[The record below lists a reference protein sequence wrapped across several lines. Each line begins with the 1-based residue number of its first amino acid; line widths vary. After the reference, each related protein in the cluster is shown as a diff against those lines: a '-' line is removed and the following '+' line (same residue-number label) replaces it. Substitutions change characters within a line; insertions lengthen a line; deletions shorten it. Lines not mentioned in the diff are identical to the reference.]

1 MKMPIADIFVD
12 LVVRKFVAYGKEIVE
27 KWEEY
32 GFL

>member
-27 KWEEY
+27 KW
-32 GFL
+32 